1 MPFKPPTEKE
11 LKDSDDY
18 YRTQETYK
26 KLYQVDPDQEKL
38 SEKHP
43 KDIYGVVPKRGE
55 DQSNLNR
62 ILETQDERKARW
74 KKEEK
79 EQKKVLKKEEKEQK
93 KALKR
98 EEKEQKNYKVVEN
111 PDTALS
117 ITYYGV
123 GSGVDEEDAGY
134 VAPSSKKGKFCERHP
149 KICGKKAD
157 KEERAESKARADER
171 AHEKKMRQIEEK
183 KAKVELSDMKRES
196 RKNKIRDYAIAGAVD
211 IGAGLLTGSDIGATA
226 SVHDSYHPRKK
237 KDTDDTTETTR
248 KPRTSSKPK
257 STPAPRPKTAGKPS
271 ASRSKA
277 KSSSTP
283 KSTKGKGNG
292 KPKTAQS
299 KGRTGSG
306 KGKGK
311 GKTAQKKS
319 APKKKSPPKNN
330 GGGWWEYGGGGLF
343 D

>member
-11 LKDSDDY
+11 LKDSDDNSHS
-18 YRTQETYK
+18 QETYK
-26 KLYQVDPDQEKL
+26 KLYQVDPDQERL

-43 KDIYGVVPKRGE
+43 KDIYGVVPKRGQ
-55 DQSNLNR
+55 DQSKLNR
-62 ILETQDERKARW
+62 ILETQDERKKRW
-74 KKEEK
+74 EKEEK
-79 EQKKVLKKEEKEQK
+79 EQKKILKKEEKQQK

-98 EEKEQKNYKVVEN
+98 EEKEQKKYKVVEN
-111 PDTALS
+111 PDIDLS
-117 ITYYGV
+117 IV
-123 GSGVDEEDAGY
+123 SSGVESEMDEENVGY
-134 VAPSSKKGKFCERHP
+134 AVPSSKKEKFCERHP

-183 KAKVELSDMKRES
+183 KAKVELSDMKKES
-196 RKNKIRDYAIAGAVD
+196 RKKKIRDYAIAGAVD
-211 IGAGLLTGSDIGATA
+211 IGAGLLTGQDIGATA

-237 KDTDDTTETTR
+237 KDTGETTETSR

-257 STPAPRPKTAGKPS
+257 SASAPKPKPAGKPS
-271 ASRSKA
+271 TSRSKA
-277 KSSSTP
+277 RSQSTP

-292 KPKTAQS
+292 KPKTTQS

-311 GKTAQKKS
+311 GKTVQKKS